1 MFVRKK
7 AREMLHLVN
16 VLDYADAGKIDPHS
30 PEDGSFDNLDLDNI
44 RRFVQMDIRLRAQGE
59 ETVDYGRTIP
69 SIARQV
75 LVSFWEKPRTGFHY
89 EEIEGLEK
97 PVDFGS
103 KKLDVPWSE
112 EAYLRFKKS
121 GDVKGLLLEHVT
133 PIKELWKYLIELEK
147 NDELI
152 KSDEDW
158 EREAGT
164 YLRNNYRIAV
174 VTKEQATGIDK
185 YSGRDTNPFR
195 NHPFCRY
202 EKARRKAVEDVLQ
215 KEDPAREAAAG
226 LDLSRFVH
234 PGIKK

>member
-1 MFVRKK
+1 
-7 AREMLHLVN
+7 MLHLVN

-103 KKLDVPWSE
+103 NGQRGLPVSHVQPPE
-112 EAYLRFKKS
+112 E
-121 GDVKGLLLEHVT
+121 
-133 PIKELWKYLIELEK
+133 
-147 NDELI
+147 
-152 KSDEDW
+152 
-158 EREAGT
+158 
-164 YLRNNYRIAV
+164 
-174 VTKEQATGIDK
+174 
-185 YSGRDTNPFR
+185 
-195 NHPFCRY
+195 
-202 EKARRKAVEDVLQ
+202 
-215 KEDPAREAAAG
+215 
-226 LDLSRFVH
+226 
-234 PGIKK
+234 